1 MTETRELSAENIL
14 SADDMKV
21 APVDVPEWG
30 GKIYVRRLTGRER
43 DEFEQLMND
52 RKAAKS
58 LKVRGVI
65 SRIVALAASKADG
78 SKLFTSND
86 AESRLDDKA
95 CAPLMRV
102 FDAALKISGMR
113 DDDIDNIKE
122 GLEPSPSESSGT
134 A

>member
-1 MTETRELSAENIL
+1 MTETRELSAENIF

-21 APVDVPEWG
+21 EAVDVPEWG

-52 RKAAKS
+52 RRAGKIM
-58 LKVRGVI
+58 KVRGVI
-65 SRIVALAASKADG
+65 TKIVALAACTEDG
-78 SKLFTSND
+78 SKLFTSEN
-86 AESRLDDKA
+86 AEAKLDEKA

-113 DDDIDNIKE
+113 DDDIQNLTE
-122 GLEPSPSESSGT
+122 GLEASPSGRSGS